1 MSAQA
6 GTRKSESRTALMLVA
21 GVLISDFCFPASA
34 FAAAPAP
41 GSITERYEH
50 ARQTLEQSRARE
62 TATQAERDR
71 LAAEARAIA
80 QRLVV
85 NAARVQELEAGLA
98 QSEFELARLSRQA
111 ASLQVEL
118 ARGRDKVAR
127 LLAVMQ
133 RVDHDQPPALAL
145 RPDDSL
151 SAARGAMLVGTL
163 LQPVYSE
170 ARALAVKLRA
180 LQATR
185 AAIENKRT
193 QMRDEEIALTRARAT
208 LAALQVRRT
217 EEAARANLRLGEI
230 RSVTE
235 EIAGQTRDLKS
246 LIDRIAA
253 VRRQGNAREGMV
265 VVTAE
270 NSGGATLRPGALR
283 RPVTGTMAAGDP
295 SGPGAVP
302 GSFPRGMWFEGKG
315 GAQVVAPTD
324 SEVVF
329 AGNYQKFG
337 PVLILEIAGGY
348 HLLLAH
354 MGRIDVRIGDLMLAG
369 EPVGVLSG
377 GGFARL
383 YMELRRDGQ
392 TVNVAPWMSAELRK
406 ARGS

>member
-1 MSAQA
+1 MNA
-6 GTRKSESRTALMLVA
+6 RLLLLPLA
-21 GVLISDFCFPASA
+21 GVLI
-34 FAAAPAP
+34 AAAPAP
-41 GSITERYEH
+41 GSIAERYEH

-71 LAAEARAIA
+71 LAAEARSIA
-80 QRLVV
+80 QQLVT
-85 NAARVQELEAGLA
+85 NAARVQELELQLS
-98 QSEFELARLSRQA
+98 QSEVELALLSRQA
-111 ASLQVEL
+111 SSLQVEL

-133 RVDHDQPPALAL
+133 RVDNDQPPALAL

-163 LQPVYSE
+163 LKPVYSE
-170 ARALAVKLRA
+170 AHALAVKLRA
-180 LQATR
+180 LQSTR
-185 AAIENKRT
+185 AAIEKKRV
-193 QMRDEEIALTRARAT
+193 QMRNEEIALSRAKAQ
-208 LAALQVRRT
+208 LAALQVQRT
-217 EEAARANLRLGEI
+217 QEAQKANLRLGEI
-230 RSVTE
+230 RVVTD
-235 EIAGQTRDLKS
+235 EIASQARDLKT
-246 LIDRIAA
+246 LIDRIAV
-253 VRRQGNAREGMV
+253 VRRQGNAQEGMV
-265 VVTAE
+265 VVTAQ
-270 NSGGATLRPGALR
+270 NSDDATLRPGALR
-283 RPVTGTMAAGDP
+283 RPVTGAMAAGDP
-295 SGPGAVP
+295 SGPGSVP

-315 GAQVVAPTD
+315 GAAVVAPTD

-377 GGFARL
+377 GRAARL

>member
-1 MSAQA
+1 M
-6 GTRKSESRTALMLVA
+6 TARFLLLPLF
-21 GVLISDFCFPASA
+21 GVLI
-34 FAAAPAP
+34 AAAPAP
-41 GSITERYEH
+41 GSIAERYEQ

-71 LAAEARAIA
+71 LAAEARSIA
-80 QRLVV
+80 QRLVA
-85 NAARVQELEAGLA
+85 NAARVQQLEAELA
-98 QSEFELARLSRQA
+98 QSEIELARLSQQA
-111 ASLQVEL
+111 SGLQVEL
-118 ARGRDKVAR
+118 ARGRDKVVR

-163 LQPVYSE
+163 LKPVYSE
-170 ARALAVKLRA
+170 AHALAVKLRA

-185 AAIENKRT
+185 NAIEKKRT
-193 QMRDEEIALTRARAT
+193 QMRNEGIALTRAKAE
-208 LAALQVRRT
+208 LAVLQVQRMQ
-217 EEAARANLRLGEI
+217 EAQKANVRLGEL
-230 RSVTE
+230 RTVTQ
-235 EIAGQTRDLKS
+235 EIASQAGDLKS
-246 LIDRIAA
+246 LIDRIAT
-253 VRRQGNAREGMV
+253 VRRQGSAQNGMV

-270 NSGGATLRPGALR
+270 NTEGVTLRPGALR
-283 RPVTGTMAAGDP
+283 RPVTGAMAAGDP
-295 SGPGAVP
+295 SGPGSVP

-377 GGFARL
+377 GGYARL
-383 YMELRRDGQ
+383 YMELRRAGQ